1 MARTPNAADTEQIK
15 FAERKEKRRAKLLEQ
30 AYRDVLATPA
40 GRLVLWDIM
49 FEARTGLAH
58 ATEEMPH
65 LTASVWDPSSRIH
78 YNAGRQDMG
87 HLVQGRIRRASPM
100 ALAEMLASQL
110 ARVVADQREDEAAR
124 TPRADTQEAQHGQ

>member
-1 MARTPNAADTEQIK
+1 MARTPNAADLEQIK
-15 FAERKEKRRAKLLEQ
+15 YAERKEKRRMKQLEV
-30 AYRDVLATPA
+30 AYRQVLATAA
-40 GRLVLWDIM
+40 GRLVLWDLM

-87 HLVQGRIRRASPM
+87 HFVQGRIRRADPR
-100 ALAEMLASQL
+100 ALVQMLEAALVEQL
-110 ARVVADQREDEAAR
+110 ADEKEDEAVR
-124 TPRADTQEAQHGQ
+124 TGRADTQEAQHGD